1 MLNDPSPM
9 PVGDRFDYR
18 VDAPTHP
25 CQKFVRITL
34 SGCGRC
40 HNHHTKSNR
49 PPHERDYESLDE
61 KTPSLERIDCRDQLC
76 LVIITGLLLQ
86 VKKQVSWVQPPTQR
100 GREKIPVVD
109 WQQILQAAKTFR
121 PANVVDWGD
130 VERLDVQPSKGL
142 IKIQSRNHW
151 EIQIDAATAEV
162 LQSAYRRSDWIEQ
175 LHDGSFFSDAV
186 KLWVF
191 LPNGVVLLGL

>member
-1 MLNDPSPM
+1 M
-9 PVGDRFDYR
+9 
-18 VDAPTHP
+18 
-25 CQKFVRITL
+25 
-34 SGCGRC
+34 
-40 HNHHTKSNR
+40 NR
-49 PPHERDYESLDE
+49 WTRKLHRWGALIAAIP
-61 KTPSLERIDCRDQLC
+61 LC

-86 VKKQVSWVQPPTQR
+86 IKKQVSWVQPPTQR

-142 IKIQSRNHW
+142 IKIQCRNHW

-191 LPNGVVLLGL
+191 LPNGVVLLGLWISGVYLWWLPIGARRKKKSRLAG